1 MVRGM
6 PSHVGDRATGVVVA
20 VFVASSAAVLPG
32 ATPTASAERPLPAAA
47 RLDTSDAAL
56 DTQARRAPRAEGAAD
71 ERDPRLYV
79 TGMVASSGQWRGD
92 GVPVAPTAVGF
103 SGAGGEAAAGLA
115 VPRPAGWLR
124 LELEG
129 RGREAAGSPPQAAA
143 GDWSS
148 MVNVWRDV
156 DLGSRV
162 GLYAGG
168 GVGAGGV
175 AEPAAAVTPA
185 APAVPAGL
193 AWQAGAGVTYAAT
206 ERVTLDLGYRHRAIG
221 PGAPGDGEVLLAVRV
236 FDPFRGWLR

>member
-6 PSHVGDRATGVVVA
+6 LSRIRHRAAGVVVM
-20 VFVASSAAVLPG
+20 VLVAWSPAVLPCSMS
-32 ATPTASAERPLPAAA
+32 TAFAERPLPPAA
-47 RLDTSDAAL
+47 RLDSSAAVIDAE
-56 DTQARRAPRAEGAAD
+56 ARRVPRTEGAAD
-71 ERDPRLYV
+71 ERAPRLYV
-79 TGMVASSGQWRGD
+79 AGMVASSGQWRGD
-92 GVPVAPTAVGF
+92 GMPAAPAAVGF
-103 SGAGGEAAAGLA
+103 AGAGGEATAGLA

-124 LELEG
+124 LEFEG
-129 RGREAAGSPPQAAA
+129 RGREAVGPAPQAAA

-156 DLGSRV
+156 DIASRV

-175 AEPAAAVTPA
+175 AEPAAAAT
-185 APAVPAGL
+185 AVPAAF
-193 AWQAGAGVTYAAT
+193 AWQAGAGLTYAAT

>member
-6 PSHVGDRATGVVVA
+6 PSRITDRGAAVVVMA
-20 VFVASSAAVLPG
+20 RVVSMLAVLPG
-32 ATPTASAERPLPAAA
+32 ATSSAFAERPLPPAA
-47 RLDTSDAAL
+47 RLDASAPVL
-56 DTQARRAPRAEGAAD
+56 DTEVDRTSRAEGAAD

-92 GVPVAPTAVGF
+92 NAPVAPVAVGF
-103 SGAGGEAAAGLA
+103 AGGEAAAGLA
-115 VPRPAGWLR
+115 MPRPAGWLR

-129 RGREAAGSPPQAAA
+129 RGREAAGSAPSQAAA
-143 GDWSS
+143 GAWSS

-156 DLGSRV
+156 DLGSRAGV
-162 GLYAGG
+162 YAGG

-175 AEPAAAVTPA
+175 AQPAPAATGV
-185 APAVPAGL
+185 APAVPAGV
-193 AWQAGAGVTYAAT
+193 AWQAGAGLTYAAS